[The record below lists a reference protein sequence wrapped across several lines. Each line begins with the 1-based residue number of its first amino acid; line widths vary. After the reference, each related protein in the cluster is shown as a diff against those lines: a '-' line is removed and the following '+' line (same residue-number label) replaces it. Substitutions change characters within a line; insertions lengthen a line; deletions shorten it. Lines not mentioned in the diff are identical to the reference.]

1 MRNDLIVLEKVY
13 YLQVCF
19 IVLLLKK
26 LLGRS
31 VASAFHLRSVLNNL
45 SDYFIL
51 RHPTI
56 NILLLLLLIVVDMMT
71 VVIVVE
77 LTTADLRLCFDADC
91 TNRCQ
96 FKRFSLRRLFPLQL
110 VLLLV
115 LMLVRECSLL
125 DLLLVFELGRS
136 IYLLI

>member
-56 NILLLLLLIVVDMMT
+56 NILLLLLIIVGMVT

-91 TNRCQ
+91 ANRRQ

>member
-31 VASAFHLRSVLNNL
+31 VTSAFHLRSVLNNL

-56 NILLLLLLIVVDMMT
+56 NILLLLLLIVGMVT

-91 TNRCQ
+91 ANRRQ